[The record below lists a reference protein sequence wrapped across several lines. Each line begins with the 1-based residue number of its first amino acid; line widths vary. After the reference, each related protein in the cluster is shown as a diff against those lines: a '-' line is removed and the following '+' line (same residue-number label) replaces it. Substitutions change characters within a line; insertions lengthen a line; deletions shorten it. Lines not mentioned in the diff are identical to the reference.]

1 MNFPTKEPLKRLTGC
16 KFPFSFAVVDQ
27 FHTYAIPHIKD
38 IHGFLQFITTK
49 VRDQFTGWRG
59 HELHAMDETNVI
71 LDFYF
76 FSFFVRKCENFIFFV
91 EADIFFLVVGNAF
104 DFSLTL
110 AEIGWG

>member
-1 MNFPTKEPLKRLTGC
+1 
-16 KFPFSFAVVDQ
+16 
-27 FHTYAIPHIKD
+27 
-38 IHGFLQFITTK
+38 
-49 VRDQFTGWRG
+49 
-59 HELHAMDETNVI
+59 MDETNVI

-76 FSFFVRKCENFIFFV
+76 FSFFVRKCENYIFFA